1 MEEDVDQV
9 EGGVLACPL
18 LKLPEHHL
26 QKSREEI
33 GPSIVDGLED
43 RWRLELIFDFKVDI
57 CIIAIVRLAYKSGS
71 FVHLGEDAKLFVLC
85 R

>member
-1 MEEDVDQV
+1 M
-9 EGGVLACPL
+9 
-18 LKLPEHHL
+18 
-26 QKSREEI
+26 
-33 GPSIVDGLED
+33 DGLED